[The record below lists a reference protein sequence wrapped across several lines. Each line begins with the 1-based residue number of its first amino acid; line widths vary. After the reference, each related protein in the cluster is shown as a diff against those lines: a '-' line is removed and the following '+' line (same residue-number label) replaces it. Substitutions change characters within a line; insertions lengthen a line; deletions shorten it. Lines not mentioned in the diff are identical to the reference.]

1 MIFCAR
7 WGAAAATRGMISIP
21 KIPHSFFAPPGT
33 VSVSA
38 TALALARDFDE
49 DTRRV
54 RSKDP
59 WVLAFDWADSQ
70 IVRMPKGGPRHE
82 LGASLDLVAYEPAD
96 VSPDVLQTID
106 GLTFAVRI
114 PNNIYER
121 SRGRLI
127 DVDDASPTR
136 LVLR

>member
-1 MIFCAR
+1 MVMTIMPDY
-7 WGAAAATRGMISIP
+7 TKLP
-21 KIPHSFFAPPGT
+21 YSFFAPPGV

-38 TALALARDFDE
+38 AALALARDFDE

-54 RSKDP
+54 RSAHP
-59 WVLAFDWADSQ
+59 WVLAFDWADSR

-82 LGASLDLVAYEPAD
+82 LGPGLDLVAYEPAD
-96 VSPDVLQTID
+96 VPPDVVQTID

-114 PNNIYER
+114 PSNIYER
-121 SRGRLI
+121 SRERLI
-127 DVDDASPTR
+127 DVDDAAPTK